1 MYYHGLLIA
10 VSAFCCIGVFHPIV
24 IQCEY
29 YFSYRVWPVFLFAGT
44 LFLIL
49 SLHAANITLSSLL
62 GVLGCSCM
70 WSVIELFHQHKRV
83 EKGWFKANP
92 KHHKKRK

>member
-44 LFLIL
+44 LLLIL
-49 SLHAANITLSSLL
+49 SLPAANALVSSFPGGAINESLQ
-62 GVLGCSCM
+62 
-70 WSVIELFHQHKRV
+70 SVSH
-83 EKGWFKANP
+83 
-92 KHHKKRK
+92 

>member
-1 MYYHGLLIA
+1 MRYHGLLIA
-10 VSAFCCIGVFHPIV
+10 VSAFCCIGLFHPIV

-29 YFSYRVWPVFLFAGT
+29 HFSYRVWPVFLLAGT

-70 WSVIELFHQHKRV
+70 WSVVELFHQHQRV

-92 KHHKKRK
+92 KYHKKRD